1 MRRGASGLGE
11 KESTMRRGAS
21 GPKEREGTMRR
32 GASGP
37 KGGIPQGVYASQGVY
52 ISGLYLRVYIGL
64 PTGLRRV

>member
-1 MRRGASGLGE
+1 
-11 KESTMRRGAS
+11 MRRGAS